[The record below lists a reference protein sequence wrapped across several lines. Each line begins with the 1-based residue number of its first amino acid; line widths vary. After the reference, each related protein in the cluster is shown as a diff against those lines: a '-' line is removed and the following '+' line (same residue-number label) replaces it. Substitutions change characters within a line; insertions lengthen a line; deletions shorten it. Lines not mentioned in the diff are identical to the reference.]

1 MVYNKHKFK
10 ISSPNIN
17 QKYPKPFLKWAGGK
31 SQLLPEINMC
41 IPKDIRESKR
51 IKKYFEPFLGG
62 GAVFFSL
69 ISNYRIGEV
78 YLSDINNEL
87 ILTYNVVK
95 ENPKELI
102 EKLKILSDEYP
113 SEKEDIK
120 EYYYGIR
127 KSFNNNLVDFDFEN
141 YSEKHMERAAQFI
154 FLNKTCFNGLFRV
167 NKKCEFNV
175 PCAYTKNPLICDE
188 SNILNV
194 SKSLQNVNLKCVNYL
209 ELEPLID
216 DDSLVYLDP
225 PYKPLNNSSSFNGYS
240 KYRFD
245 DDNQIELA
253 EFYKRISNKGAKAI
267 LSNSDPKNNNE
278 SDNFFDDLYSDYN
291 IGRVKAKR
299 NINSKG
305 NKRGYVSEI
314 LITNY

>member
-1 MVYNKHKFK
+1 M
-10 ISSPNIN
+10 
-17 QKYPKPFLKWAGGK
+17 
-31 SQLLPEINMC
+31 
-41 IPKDIRESKR
+41 
-51 IKKYFEPFLGG
+51 
-62 GAVFFSL
+62 
-69 ISNYRIGEV
+69 
-78 YLSDINNEL
+78 
-87 ILTYNVVK
+87 
-95 ENPKELI
+95 
-102 EKLKILSDEYP
+102 
-113 SEKEDIK
+113 
-120 EYYYGIR
+120 
-127 KSFNNNLVDFDFEN
+127 
-141 YSEKHMERAAQFI
+141 
-154 FLNKTCFNGLFRV
+154 
-167 NKKCEFNV
+167 

-253 EFYKRISNKGAKAI
+253 KFYKRISNKGAKAI